1 MQKNSQD
8 FSMQEALRVAQ
19 SPAGQQLLALLRQAD
34 PAILEQAAI
43 QASGNSPEQLK
54 KTLETL
60 TEDPRI
66 AQLLKQLGR

>member
-1 MQKNSQD
+1 
-8 FSMQEALRVAQ
+8 MQEALRVAQ